1 MLIKDQDQRLK
12 RKILKNI
19 SKKKKYKNYN
29 IEYFV
34 NWTFEKLSNSQ
45 FEEILDNMTSLLP
58 SEYLTK
64 VILKD
69 VEEISFLEK
78 TLLVYSIIKETIKSI
93 FDSES
98 FSKQSEIN
106 HFYLIYID
114 TARFNSTFDILD
126 ELYKKSKKRMNQIN
140 AIKTTG
146 KVLGTIA
153 ISPLLIL
160 GAITKSSINES
171 TSSEKAP
178 EIYYYCKLCGE
189 KSKNA
194 STLVRNFCYKKMR
207 INRFLSIH
215 SSNEYHELY
224 EGGQKSEYI
233 CKYCGRKSN
242 TIQNLV
248 INICPVRYRE
258 TEQQYKTS
266 SRACISMCEP
276 ML

>member
-64 VILKD
+64 AILKD

-106 HFYLIYID
+106 HFYLIYM
-114 TARFNSTFDILD
+114 FGS
-126 ELYKKSKKRMNQIN
+126 
-140 AIKTTG
+140 
-146 KVLGTIA
+146 
-153 ISPLLIL
+153 
-160 GAITKSSINES
+160 
-171 TSSEKAP
+171 
-178 EIYYYCKLCGE
+178 GE
-189 KSKNA
+189 KSHIAPIGKSQFLTNEKNQNYPNQT
-194 STLVRNFCYKKMR
+194 S
-207 INRFLSIH
+207 FL
-215 SSNEYHELY
+215 E
-224 EGGQKSEYI
+224 
-233 CKYCGRKSN
+233 
-242 TIQNLV
+242 
-248 INICPVRYRE
+248 
-258 TEQQYKTS
+258 
-266 SRACISMCEP
+266 
-276 ML
+276 